1 VRVAHRLAVL
11 EHLYGVYDRFCG
23 TLDGLACRKYC
34 DTCCSHNVTLT
45 TLEGL
50 HLLQGLEKDR
60 REACLATLAAE
71 EDPGRFRP
79 RYTTNQMAAFC
90 REGREPPDDAVDHD
104 RSRCPFLADAACAF
118 YDLRPF
124 GCRCMLS
131 RHPCGEHGYA
141 DADDWLLTVNTVFLQ
156 TIEHIDRP
164 GGFGNLQ
171 DVLLALGSEERRK
184 AYREGQPP
192 LHAEGLIPNRPAPML
207 MVPPEHRER
216 MEPLLAEMQRG
227 MAGE

>member
-1 VRVAHRLAVL
+1 VNVVRRLAVL

-23 TLDGLACRKYC
+23 TLVGLACRKFC
-34 DTCCSHNVTLT
+34 DTCCSRNVTLT

-50 HLLQGLEKDR
+50 YLLQELGPGR
-60 REACLATLAAE
+60 REDCLAMLA
-71 EDPGRFRP
+71 DDQGQNRFRP

-90 REGREPPDDAVDHD
+90 RGGQAPPEDAADHD
-104 RSRCPFLADAACAF
+104 GSRCLLLADAACSL
-118 YDLRPF
+118 YPLRPF

-131 RHPCGEHGYA
+131 RHPCGERGYA
-141 DADDWLLTVNTVFLQ
+141 DLDDWLLTVNTVFLQ
-156 TIEHIDRP
+156 TIEHIDCP

-184 AYREGQPP
+184 AYHEGQPP

-207 MVPPEHRER
+207 MVPPEHRDR
-216 MEPLLAEMQRG
+216 IQPLLEEMQRG
-227 MAGE
+227 MAE